1 MIGEIK
7 RFSGII
13 FVLFAFLFTSQIKAQ
28 DLSLDVNADLVSR
41 YIWRGLNVNDQPNIQ
56 PAITLGYSGFN
67 LGFWGSYGLTHQNP
81 SDQYYS
87 TSQEIDTWVSYS
99 VQLNKGMNISAVVT
113 DYYFPN
119 GGIRIG
125 NFNNYN
131 DVSGPG
137 AHTIEAGIQF
147 TGPETFPLSL
157 SGYVNVYNDEGNN
170 VYLQADYGLDINEI
184 ELGFFLGTAFGSEKN
199 PAYYG
204 TEKFNVINIGINAS
218 REIKITEDFS
228 LPVFC
233 SYILNPQAEISYL
246 IFGITF

>member
-1 MIGEIK
+1 MNGEIK
-7 RFSGII
+7 YLSRII

-41 YIWRGLNVNDQPNIQ
+41 YLWRGINVNDQPNIQ

-87 TSQEIDTWVSYS
+87 TSQEIDTWLSYS
-99 VQLNKGMNISAVVT
+99 VPLNNGMNIGAVVT

-125 NFNNYN
+125 NFNNYDN
-131 DVSGPG
+131 VNGPG
-137 AHTIEAGIQF
+137 AHTIEAGINF

-157 SGYVNVYNDEGNN
+157 SGYVNVYNDKGNN
-170 VYLQADYGLDINEI
+170 VYLQADYGVDFNEFA
-184 ELGFFLGTAFGSEKN
+184 LSFFIGASTGSKDN

-204 TEKFNVINIGINAS
+204 TENFNVINIGINAS

-233 SYILNPQAEISYL
+233 SYILNPRAEISYL